1 MDMDCKDYPFVKL
14 ADLWDCLHYRLNS
27 FEMIGI
33 LQKILEGHLLDAK
46 TFLCGANS
54 TILGFIFSLQRH
66 GLTELV
72 V

>member
-1 MDMDCKDYPFVKL
+1 MDRDCKDYPFVKL

-46 TFLCGANS
+46 LSYVGP
-54 TILGFIFSLQRH
+54 IVQY
-66 GLTELV
+66 
-72 V
+72 